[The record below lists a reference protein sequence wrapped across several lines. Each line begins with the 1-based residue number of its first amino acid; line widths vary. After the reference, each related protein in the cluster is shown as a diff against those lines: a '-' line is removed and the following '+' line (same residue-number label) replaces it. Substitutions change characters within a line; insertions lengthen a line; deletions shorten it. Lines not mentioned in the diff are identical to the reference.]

1 MRRKQLF
8 TLFLC
13 SLIQFTMGGSIAPL
27 LPVYLER
34 LGIDPAVSG
43 FYFALGFLAI
53 AAGSYSAGWISNR
66 FQRRRETISVG
77 ALVGVPAVY
86 LMGHVNNIIPLTI
99 LTLLTWYIAGMV
111 VATLSIIAGLFAEPH
126 ERGRIFGIIATAQ
139 SGGGIIGGFA
149 GGAIVDRWGFAAL
162 FIFIAALE
170 LMLMSAVFLVE
181 DKRIAITTE
190 RQQVARLPFMTLS
203 LWLLFIAFVLANVAG
218 QGAGLGRT
226 LYMNALGFSATAISS
241 TGAIAG
247 LMTLPLSFAL
257 GWASDRLGRK
267 SVLIAAFTV
276 VVLGGLVLA
285 AASTLW
291 QFWLSTALL
300 AVVGASMG
308 VGTALVT
315 DLAPSESLAAAISR
329 FSATPWIGA
338 AIGFGGTGLLIA
350 RLDIQTTFMV
360 TVAAALLGTFLV
372 SLISVRQLL
381 PVTTPS

>member
-8 TLFLC
+8 ALFLC

-27 LPVYLER
+27 LPVYLDR

-53 AAGSYSAGWISNR
+53 AAGAYSAGWISNR
-66 FQRRRETISVG
+66 FQRRETIFAG
-77 ALVGVPAVY
+77 ALVGVPAMY
-86 LMGHVNNIIPLTI
+86 LMGQVNHIIPLTI
-99 LTLLTWYIAGMV
+99 LTLLTWFIGGLV
-111 VATLSIIAGLFAEPH
+111 VTTLSIIAGLFAEPH

-149 GGAIVDRWGFAAL
+149 SGAIVDRWDFAAL
-162 FIFIAALE
+162 FIFIALLE
-170 LMLMSAVFLVE
+170 LMLMGAVFLVE
-181 DKRIAITTE
+181 DKQIAITTE
-190 RQQVARLPFMTLS
+190 QQQTARLSFMTLS
-203 LWLLFIAFVLANVAG
+203 LWLLFIAFVLANITG
-218 QGAGLGRT
+218 QGAGLGRA

-247 LMTLPLSFAL
+247 LMTLPLSFTL

-267 SVLIAAFTV
+267 VVLIAAFTV

-285 AASTLW
+285 TASTLW

-315 DLAPSESLAAAISR
+315 DLVPSESLATAIAR

-350 RLDIQTTFMV
+350 NLDIQTTFMV
-360 TVAAALLGTFLV
+360 TVAVALIGTLLV
-372 SLISVRQLL
+372 SLIGVRKPLL
-381 PVTTPS
+381 VTTPS